1 MLGGAVLMLILGETL
16 LKGRMSPPVS
26 VFYYTLCMC
35 LTAAAILIALADARA
50 SARRTLQERRDLIN
64 ATLENLQRE
73 VRAAPHRDKSDNSG
87 NGIGSK
93 PL

>member
-1 MLGGAVLMLILGETL
+1 MLILGETL
-16 LKGRMSPPVS
+16 LKGSMSAPVS

-35 LTAAAILIALADARA
+35 LTAAAFVIALADARA

-64 ATLENLQRE
+64 STLENLQRE
-73 VRAAPHRDKSDNSG
+73 VRAGPHRDKGDNSG